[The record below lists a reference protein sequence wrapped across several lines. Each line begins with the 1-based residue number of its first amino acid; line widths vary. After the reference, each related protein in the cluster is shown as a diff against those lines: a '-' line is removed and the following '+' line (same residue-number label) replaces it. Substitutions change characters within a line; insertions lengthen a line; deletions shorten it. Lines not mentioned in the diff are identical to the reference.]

1 MGSGKPNS
9 GQFEKGQQPW
19 NKGKKTGLI
28 PWNKGKP
35 SPMKGKHRTFT
46 EEWKRNLSK
55 GHKGKKLSEETKKKI
70 GDGNRGKKLSEETK
84 QKISKIHTGMKHTEK
99 TRKKLSIINKGRT
112 PWNLGLTKETD
123 ERLRKQSESEKGKK
137 VSEETR
143 KKIRASSY
151 WKGKKGP
158 MYGRKHSEQTKKLIS
173 KIQSTPEWHTKS
185 SERRRHQ
192 VFPPKDAKSTEEP
205 LQKLL
210 KENKIDFKKH
220 KPILGIPDA
229 FIEPNIC
236 IFADGD
242 YWHGNPVMFNPN
254 NEITSSG
261 GRKKVW
267 EIWEKDEKVNQSLA
281 SQGYKIL
288 RFWESELNNNPE
300 KCLQEII
307 KIIKESK
314 PKI

>member
-173 KIQSTPEWHTKS
+173 KIQSTPEWHKKS

-192 VFPPKDAKSTEEP
+192 VFPPKDAKSTEKP

-242 YWHGNPVMFNPN
+242 YWHGWKYLHGEDMSKYKHLNDDHFEKIIQND
-254 NEITSSG
+254 
-261 GRKKVW
+261 KKVT
-267 EIWEKDEKVNQSLA
+267 EQLKKD
-281 SQGYKIL
+281 GYNVL
-288 RFWESELNNNPE
+288 RFWEHEIKKDPE
-300 KCLQEII
+300 KCLQKII
-307 KIIKESK
+307 KAIKESK
-314 PKI
+314 QL

>member
-123 ERLRKQSESEKGKK
+123 LKYKTPITPHQKD
-137 VSEETR
+137 
-143 KKIRASSY
+143 
-151 WKGKKGP
+151 P
-158 MYGRKHSEQTKKLIS
+158 M
-173 KIQSTPEWHTKS
+173 
-185 SERRRHQ
+185 
-192 VFPPKDAKSTEEP
+192 P
-205 LQKLL
+205 L
-210 KENKIDFKKH
+210 NKIPFN
-220 KPILGIPDA
+220 IFL
-229 FIEPNIC
+229 FINYC
-236 IFADGD
+236 
-242 YWHGNPVMFNPN
+242 Y
-254 NEITSSG
+254 
-261 GRKKVW
+261 
-267 EIWEKDEKVNQSLA
+267 Q
-281 SQGYKIL
+281 
-288 RFWESELNNNPE
+288 
-300 KCLQEII
+300 
-307 KIIKESK
+307 
-314 PKI
+314 